1 MRRKLMLASGPLL
14 AAVLALGACA
24 PSTAQP
30 SDTGD
35 EKTGTLRVWLFDEA
49 GRAPKEALVNEVVA
63 EFTAAHKGVTVDV
76 SYLATD
82 AAARAAKFKG
92 AFNDPSSAPDVT
104 EFGSTDLSGYVAAGG
119 MADITKDLDAW
130 SEKADLPAD
139 MVNTVTVA
147 DKAYGL
153 PWWVGVRAL
162 YYRTDIFTALG
173 IAPPTSYA
181 ELLAAAK
188 KVRAAHPDMVGI
200 TVGGQYVFGALP
212 FVWDAG
218 GDLATKSG
226 ATYTATINS
235 ASSKAG
241 VKAYTDLFTPDICP
255 AQQCVDLTGGKTVS
269 TFAAG
274 TAGMGIIGN
283 FNRSAIDAGAAKG
296 KYAVVPLPGV
306 KPGSIAPAFAGGNN
320 LGIMKST
327 KHRTLAV
334 QFAELL
340 ASKKYQLKLY
350 DALGDLPTMTSARA
364 EVVAKDPFLKPFID
378 TIAAGTRFVPAD
390 AAWTTIDSQK
400 IVINMLQ
407 KVITGKATVDQ
418 ATDEANTLMTNA
430 FAGK

>member
-1 MRRKLMLASGPLL
+1 MKRKLAPLL
-14 AAVLALGACA
+14 AAVLAVGACA

-30 SDTGD
+30 TSAGD
-35 EKTGTLRVWLFDEA
+35 DKTGTLRVWLFDEA
-49 GRAPKEALVNEVVA
+49 GRAPKEALVKEAVT
-63 EFTAAHKGVTVDV
+63 EFTAAHQGVTVDV

-92 AFNDPSSAPDVT
+92 AFNDPASAPDVT
-104 EFGSTDLSGYVAAGG
+104 EFGSTDLAGYVAAGG
-119 MADITKDLDAW
+119 MADVTKDLDAW
-130 SEKADLPAD
+130 SEKGELPAD
-139 MVNTVTVA
+139 MVKTVTVG
-147 DKAYGL
+147 DKVYGL

-162 YYRTDIFTALG
+162 YYRTDLFTALG
-173 IAPPTSYA
+173 LAPPTSYA
-181 ELLAAAK
+181 EVVAAAK
-188 KVRAAHPDMVGI
+188 KIRAAHPDMVGI

-226 ATYTATINS
+226 ASYTATVNS
-235 ASSKAG
+235 TASRAG
-241 VKAYTDLFTPDICP
+241 VKEYTDLFAPDICP
-255 AQQCVDLTGGKTVS
+255 AAQCVDLTGGKTVS

-283 FNRSAIDAGAAKG
+283 FNRSAVDAGAAKG

-306 KPGSIAPAFAGGNN
+306 KSGSIAPAFAGGNN
-320 LGIMKST
+320 LGVMGST

-364 EVVAKDPFLKPFID
+364 EVVAKDPFLKPFVD

-390 AAWTTIDSQK
+390 PAWTTIDSQK
-400 IVINMLQ
+400 IVVTMLQ
-407 KVITGKATVDQ
+407 KIITGKSTVDQ
-418 ATDEANTLMTNA
+418 ATDEANTLMNNA

>member
-1 MRRKLMLASGPLL
+1 MKRRLAPLL
-14 AAVLALGACA
+14 AAVLAVGACA

-30 SDTGD
+30 TGGD
-35 EKTGTLRVWLFDEA
+35 DKTGTLRVWLFDEA
-49 GRAPKEALVNEVVA
+49 GRAPKEALVKEAVA
-63 EFTAAHKGVTVDV
+63 EFTAAHRGVTVDV

-92 AFNDPSSAPDVT
+92 AFNDPASAPDVT
-104 EFGSTDLSGYVAAGG
+104 EFGSTDLAGYVAAGG
-119 MADITKDLDAW
+119 MADVTQDLAAW
-130 SEKADLPAD
+130 SEKGELPAD
-139 MVNTVTVA
+139 MVKTVTVG

-162 YYRTDIFTALG
+162 YYRTDLFTALG
-173 IAPPTSYA
+173 LTPPTSYA
-181 ELLAAAK
+181 EVVAAAK
-188 KVRAAHPDMVGI
+188 KIRAAHPDMVGI

-226 ATYTATINS
+226 ATYTATVDS
-235 ASSKAG
+235 AASKAG
-241 VKAYTDLFTPDICP
+241 VKAYTDLFAPGICP

-269 TFAAG
+269 AFAAG

-283 FNRSAIDAGAAKG
+283 FSRSAVDAGPAKG

-320 LGIMKST
+320 LGVMKST

-340 ASKKYQLKLY
+340 AGRKYQLKLY

-364 EVVAKDPFLKPFID
+364 EVVAKDPFLKPFVD

-390 AAWTTIDSQK
+390 PAWTTIDSQK
-400 IVINMLQ
+400 IVVTMLQ
-407 KVITGKATVDQ
+407 KIITGRSTVDQ
-418 ATDEANTLMTNA
+418 ATAEANTLMNNA

>member
-1 MRRKLMLASGPLL
+1 MLASGPLL